1 MKNYIKIYFFISIFL
16 ACLSFN
22 LYSSG
27 HGGVSGVQQ
36 RISIDAR
43 FMSLADAYDAISY
56 DSSSTYF
63 NSGGLVN
70 IANPVLFVSYMPV
83 WDNLTHIFFLGTG
96 FRTEYLPVG
105 IGIVNM
111 GSTGIKVRSDS
122 PEVDSLMD
130 YKDISLFVSSAYEIL
145 PAFSVGLRTGFYYQS
160 ILNYNDW
167 GIGLD
172 ISFLWRAKNPY
183 EFTKSKVMRILQPIS
198 FGIIFYNILP
208 PTINLC
214 YKNVSFPLM
223 IKNSITYRFKTLWK
237 VVNPELGIG
246 MEFIPAAKS
255 FNFNIGTEFILW
267 RCFYIRSGYKIT
279 EKIFTIGT
287 GVDMMNITV
296 DYGITPLSGGFN
308 FYTLN
313 LKIEF

>member
-130 YKDISLFVSSAYEIL
+130 YKDISLFVSSAY
-145 PAFSVGLRTGFYYQS
+145 
-160 ILNYNDW
+160 
-167 GIGLD
+167 
-172 ISFLWRAKNPY
+172 
-183 EFTKSKVMRILQPIS
+183 
-198 FGIIFYNILP
+198 
-208 PTINLC
+208 
-214 YKNVSFPLM
+214 
-223 IKNSITYRFKTLWK
+223 
-237 VVNPELGIG
+237 
-246 MEFIPAAKS
+246 
-255 FNFNIGTEFILW
+255 
-267 RCFYIRSGYKIT
+267 
-279 EKIFTIGT
+279 
-287 GVDMMNITV
+287 
-296 DYGITPLSGGFN
+296 
-308 FYTLN
+308 
-313 LKIEF
+313 